1 MKYAFPVPC
10 QQCGET
16 FLVNVNG
23 EDVPDYAHCPECEAS
38 IYLIAPLGNVVRM
51 AILGR
56 ASSEFKSEDWTL
68 TIVLSAMV
76 VECRLA
82 WLFTKWNRTM
92 LSLQRN
98 PADTDEEAWENEWRD
113 IRAIAKRMEKVSNVL
128 TQKSFDEFIAQNNS
142 LVKSLN
148 AKYTNT
154 ATSHKEFFIQEL
166 FHHRNRIVHVG
177 KIDSQK
183 SQAEIALAV
192 ATTMW
197 QILDAMDKTRAK
209 ALDASFHEP
218 ANVKSTSVTSG

>member
-10 QQCGET
+10 QQCGEN

-23 EDVPDYAHCPECEAS
+23 EDVPDYAHCSACEAS
-38 IYLIAPLGNVVRM
+38 IYLIAPLGNVVGM

-56 ASSEFKSEDWTL
+56 ASSEFSGEDWTL

-76 VECRLA
+76 VECQLA
-82 WLFTKWNRTM
+82 WLFTKWNRIM

-98 PADTDEEAWENEWRD
+98 PTDADEEAWENEWRD
-113 IRAIAKRMEKVSNVL
+113 IRAIAKRMEKVSNLL

-166 FHHRNRIVHVG
+166 FHRRNRIVHVG
-177 KIDSQK
+177 KIDSK
-183 SQAEIALAV
+183 KPEAEIALAA

-209 ALDASFHEP
+209 ALEASFQ
-218 ANVKSTSVTSG
+218 

>member
-10 QQCGET
+10 QQCGES

-23 EDVPDYAHCPECEAS
+23 EDVPDYAHCPACKAS
-38 IYLIAPLGNVVRM
+38 IYLMAPLENVVGM

-56 ASSEFKSEDWTL
+56 ASSEFKGEDWTL
-68 TIVLSAMV
+68 TIVLSAMA
-76 VECRLA
+76 VECQLA
-82 WLFTKWNRTM
+82 WLFTKWNRIT

-98 PADTDEEAWENEWRD
+98 PTDADEEAWQNEWRD
-113 IRAIAKRMEKVSNVL
+113 IRAIAKQLEKVSNLL

-142 LVKSLN
+142 LVKSLY
-148 AKYTNT
+148 ARYTN
-154 ATSHKEFFIQEL
+154 AVTSHKEFFIHEL
-166 FHHRNRIVHVG
+166 FHRRNRIVHVG

-183 SQAEIALAV
+183 SEAGIALAV

-209 ALDASFHEP
+209 ALDGFVP
-218 ANVKSTSVTSG
+218 